1 MIFVATADQVKS
13 LVKAYIDRNDDRFKT
28 IVLQI
33 AAHEA
38 KLGHDSVARDL
49 KSQIEKL
56 VKRVASVVQLTPQN
70 PMLLLSLPKH
80 DISELIVSDEITE
93 KLQRILNEY
102 RNRHKLHS
110 YGLTNRRKILIE
122 GQPGTGKTFTAAV
135 IASELSLPLYTVQMD
150 KLVTKFMGETSVKL
164 RQIFDSI
171 NSLTGVYFFDEF
183 DAIGADRSLDNEVGE
198 MRRILNSF
206 LQFIDQDV
214 SESII
219 IAATNNQ
226 RLLDQALFRRFDD
239 VLHYTLPTED
249 EIRRL
254 LKCKL
259 ISYDKHFKITK
270 PLLKA
275 ADGLNHAEIVKIC
288 DDAIKTSILTDQ
300 PLSAKQIAYLLQE
313 RRTVYSYKEAWDHA
327 LGSAPVTLK
336 LTLSYFIEPGPGEIG
351 WKDKYRYPSCGLRFN
366 VINSNETEEDF
377 KKRISTKMR
386 GEDKKDKGDGSSGS
400 DHWYLG
406 SNNRDVGSIHSDFC
420 ELSAAELSD
429 CNLIAVY
436 PVVGWW
442 RERAYLKRYDKS
454 IRYAL
459 VVSLST
465 PRTDVDLYTPIITQI
480 TPAIEIPIP
489 TRPPA

>member
-1 MIFVATADQVKS
+1 MVIFVATADQVKS
-13 LVKAYIDRNDDRFKT
+13 LVKAYIDRDDDRFKT

-56 VKRVASVVQLTPQN
+56 GKRVASVVQLTPQN

-102 RNRHKLHS
+102 RNRDKLHS

-254 LKCKL
+254 LEYKL

-288 DDAIKTSILTDQ
+288 DDAIKTSILMDQ
-300 PLSAKQIAYLLQE
+300 PFTAKQIAHLLQE
-313 RRTVYSYKEAWDHA
+313 RRTVYSYKEA
-327 LGSAPVTLK
+327 
-336 LTLSYFIEPGPGEIG
+336 
-351 WKDKYRYPSCGLRFN
+351 
-366 VINSNETEEDF
+366 
-377 KKRISTKMR
+377 
-386 GEDKKDKGDGSSGS
+386 
-400 DHWYLG
+400 
-406 SNNRDVGSIHSDFC
+406 
-420 ELSAAELSD
+420 
-429 CNLIAVY
+429 
-436 PVVGWW
+436 
-442 RERAYLKRYDKS
+442 
-454 IRYAL
+454 
-459 VVSLST
+459 
-465 PRTDVDLYTPIITQI
+465 
-480 TPAIEIPIP
+480 
-489 TRPPA
+489 